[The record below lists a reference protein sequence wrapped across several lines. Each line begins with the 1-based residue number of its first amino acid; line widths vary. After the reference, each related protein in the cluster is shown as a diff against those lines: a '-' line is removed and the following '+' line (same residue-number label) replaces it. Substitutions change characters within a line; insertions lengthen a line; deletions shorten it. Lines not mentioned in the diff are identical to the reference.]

1 MRGRY
6 KNMRSNT
13 LNLHIYLSILMSN
26 YDKRESANDN
36 SKVITIYP
44 KFGQYLLF
52 FFLILPLFFISLVPI
67 LHIRSVFHG
76 IHIIGF
82 FFICLIY
89 LIFPLL
95 FLTSFC
101 KSLFFTKVQFHDTFI
116 HLKGFTHSIFRH
128 RIITNINYSDIVEAN
143 KMVISSGG
151 SYTVKLLIKKI
162 DGTTI
167 SFDISRLNYNKVFML
182 LHQHMVNQL
191 IANPANETPSFS
203 INIENKPGSFWTGRN
218 GKLDIYINNA
228 DKLNIVTS
236 NITLDVHVGDI
247 LTLKEE
253 VRTKIFRIQDYSRTT
268 YNIQET

>member
-1 MRGRY
+1 
-6 KNMRSNT
+6 MRSNT
-13 LNLHIYLSILMSN
+13 LNLHIYLSIPMSN

-52 FFLILPLFFISLVPI
+52 FFLILPLLGFISLLPI
-67 LHIRSVFHG
+67 SYIRSVGFHDMD
-76 IHIIGF
+76 IKGF
-82 FFICLIY
+82 FILLIP
-89 LIFPLL
+89 LIIPLCV
-95 FLTSFC
+95 LTDFC
-101 KSLFFTKVQFHDTFI
+101 MSLFFTKVQFHDTFI
-116 HLKGFTHSIFRH
+116 HLKGFTHSTFPH

-143 KMVISSGG
+143 KMVISSRG

-191 IANPANETPSFS
+191 IANHANEVPSFS
-203 INIENKPGSFWTGRN
+203 INIENEPGSFWTGRN
-218 GKLDIYINNA
+218 GELDIYINNA

-253 VRTKIFRIQDYSRTT
+253 DRAKIFRIQDYSRTT

>member
-1 MRGRY
+1 
-6 KNMRSNT
+6 
-13 LNLHIYLSILMSN
+13 MSN

-52 FFLILPLFFISLVPI
+52 FFLILPLFVFISLFLI
-67 LHIRSVFHG
+67 LYIRTVGFHDMK
-76 IHIIGF
+76 GF
-82 FFICLIY
+82 FILLMFL
-89 LIFPLL
+89 FPLGI
-95 FLTSFC
+95 LTFFC
-101 KSLFFTKVQFHDTFI
+101 MRLFFTKVQFHDTFI
-116 HLKGFTHSIFRH
+116 HLKGFTHSTFPH

-143 KMVISSGG
+143 NMFIGSGK
-151 SYTVKLLIKKI
+151 SFTVKLLIKKI

-167 SFDISRLNYNKVFML
+167 SVEILHLDYNKVFML

-191 IANPANETPSFS
+191 IANPANEAPSFS

-247 LTLKEE
+247 LTLKDGEYS
-253 VRTKIFRIQDYSRTT
+253 KIFRIQDYSRTT
-268 YNIQET
+268 YKIQET